1 MQTEQRVQQ
10 AIPVETGAEELLAT
24 LWEQGVRYIFA
35 NLGTDYPALV
45 EAFARAR
52 ALGAALPTVIICQH
66 EIMALSAAQGYAQV
80 TRQPQ
85 AVFVH
90 VDVGTA
96 NLGGTVHNAARGR
109 VPVFIFAGQSPWTTR
124 GEALGS
130 RTNPVQF
137 IQDAPDQAAIVRQY
151 VKWAYEVKSP
161 LTIRQVVQRALQV
174 ARAEPAGPVYLMA
187 AREPLAARV
196 TRDGAAARPA
206 DSVPA
211 PTVPADA
218 ALVQAAD
225 WLVAAER
232 PLVVTSYLG
241 RDPAAVP
248 ELVALAERLALPV
261 VEQSAY
267 HLNFPRTH
275 PLHLGPRVAP
285 YLPQA
290 DLVLVVDHD
299 VPWLPAV
306 VNPAPQ
312 AKVIHLD
319 IDPVKTGM
327 QLVDIPADL
336 RLQGTSALALRRLRE
351 LVEARLDA
359 GAQARIATRRAW
371 VAERREQLHAT
382 LAAAMAPKDGQIT
395 AAQLAATLGRLLPPS
410 ALVLDESVSN
420 APWTL
425 QLTART
431 EPGTYFG
438 SGGSSLGW
446 GLGAALGAKLAAP
459 DRDVVLCVGD
469 GAFVFGEPTATF
481 WAARRYQ
488 VPFLAVIY
496 NNVGWAAVKNAALDQ
511 YPEGFAQRAHDFTAS
526 FAPSADL
533 AMIAAAA
540 GAYAERVSDPAELEA
555 ALARGLAET
564 RRGRAAAIEVAIGP
578 V

>member
-1 MQTEQRVQQ
+1 MQTEERVQQ

-52 ALGAALPTVIICQH
+52 AHGYAVPTVIICQH
-66 EIMALSAAQGYAQV
+66 EIMALSAAQAYAQV

-151 VKWAYEVKSP
+151 VKWAYEIKSP
-161 LTIRQVVQRALQV
+161 LTIRQVVQRGMQL

-196 TRDGAAARPA
+196 ERNGATRRPA
-206 DSVPA
+206 DAVPG
-211 PTVPADA
+211 PTLPDEA
-218 ALVQAAD
+218 ALQQAAE
-225 WLVAAER
+225 WLVRAER
-232 PLVVTSYLG
+232 PLVVTAYLG

-248 ELVALAERLALPV
+248 PLVALAERLALPV

-275 PLHLGPRVAP
+275 ELHLGARVAP

-290 DLVLVVDHD
+290 DVVFVIDHD

-306 VNPAPQ
+306 VNPSPQ

-319 IDPVKTGM
+319 IDPVKAGM

-336 RLQGTSALALRRLRE
+336 RMQGTSALALPRLLA

-359 GAQARIATRRAW
+359 AAQARIDARRAW
-371 VAERREQLHAT
+371 VAEQREKLRAAR
-382 LAAAMAPKDGQIT
+382 AAAQAPKDGQIT
-395 AAQLAATLGRLLPPS
+395 AAMIAATLGRILSPS
-410 ALVLDESVSN
+410 AIVLDESVSN

-425 QLTART
+425 SLTART

-446 GLGAALGAKLAAP
+446 GVGAAVGAKLAAP

-469 GAFVFGEPTATF
+469 GAFVFGEPTAAF
-481 WAARRYQ
+481 WAARRYG

-511 YPEGFAQRAHDFTAS
+511 YPEGFAQRANDFTAS
-526 FAPSADL
+526 FAPSSDL

-540 GAYAERVSDPAELEA
+540 GAYSERVSDPGELEA
-555 ALARGLAET
+555 ALERGLAET
-564 RRGRAAAIEVAIGP
+564 RRGRAAAIEVAIVP
-578 V
+578 I

>member
-1 MQTEQRVQQ
+1 MQTEQRVQP

-52 ALGAALPTVIICQH
+52 ALGATVPTVIICQH
-66 EIMALSAAQGYAQV
+66 EILALSAAQGYAQV

-124 GEALGS
+124 GEVLGS

-196 TRDGAAARPA
+196 TRNGAPARPA
-206 DSVPA
+206 DAVPAPSVPA
-211 PTVPADA
+211 DPALA
-218 ALVQAAD
+218 QAAD
-225 WLVAAER
+225 WLLAAER
-232 PLVVTSYLG
+232 PVVVTSYLG

-275 PLHLGPRVAP
+275 PLHLGARVAP
-285 YLPQA
+285 YLPHA
-290 DLVLVVDHD
+290 DLVFVIDHD

-319 IDPVKTGM
+319 IDPVKAGM

-359 GAQARIATRRAW
+359 SAQDRIAARRAW
-371 VAERREQLHAT
+371 VAERREQLRT
-382 LAAAMAPKDGQIT
+382 SLSAAQAPKDGQIT
-395 AAQLAATLGRLLPPS
+395 AAQIAATLGRLLPPT

-511 YPEGFAQRAHDFTAS
+511 YPEGFAQRTNDFTAS

-540 GAYAERVSDPAELEA
+540 GAYAERVTDPAELEA
-555 ALARGLAET
+555 ALTRGLAET
-564 RRGRAAAIEVAIGP
+564 RRGRAAAIEVAIVP